1 MEKISPKR
9 KKTGGRQKGS
19 LNKTTIITRQLMNDL
34 AEDML
39 PQILKDLAELSPEQR
54 VRVFLKLC
62 EFQVPKPQTISLD
75 LITQRTQTIEDRLIA
90 LSAPP
95 TVEAIPKSDND
106 NDSVI

>member
-1 MEKISPKR
+1 
-9 KKTGGRQKGS
+9 
-19 LNKTTIITRQLMNDL
+19 MNDL

-95 TVEAIPKSDND
+95 TTKSLPTSDNPE
-106 NDSVI
+106 I